1 MFRLKCLENFYLNLL
16 LFFASKK
23 KGMLTRIRRSLLL
36 LKEGLARESIETKEM
51 FTIYRRYSRG
61 IATKEE
67 MKIAN
72 NQFRE
77 IVTSLGLGVL
87 LVLPFAPLTLP
98 IIVKLGKRFGINII
112 PSGFRNDDE

>member
-1 MFRLKCLENFYLNLL
+1 MFRLKCIETFYLSLI

-23 KGMLTRIRRSLLL
+23 KGMLARIKGSLLV
-36 LKEGLARESIETKEM
+36 LKEGLARESVETKEM
-51 FTIYRRYSRG
+51 FTIYHRYSRG
-61 IATKEE
+61 LATKEE

-72 NQFRE
+72 TQFRE

-98 IIVKLGKRFGINII
+98 IIVKLGKKVGINII
-112 PSGFRNDDE
+112 PSGFRKDDE